1 MELSRFFSR
10 RAVVLLLLTAGLL
23 SVLVAGSTLWSTRP
37 VSAGDQAAAE
47 AQVREQ
53 VNRPGFQQELAAC
66 RTDPE
71 QSFGPGA
78 TPEDCDT
85 GLTPTADV
93 YLDRSPLSLAEQ
105 LDGSGVPLVVML
117 TAFMIIVG
125 ATFAGADWTTGSMS
139 NQLLF
144 EPRRLRVWTAKAVAV
159 VLGCAAVSAV
169 LLVGFWLALFLVA
182 EARNVSTSAAVLEKV
197 RLLVGR
203 GLVLT
208 TLAGLGG
215 YALTML
221 LRSTVGSLALLF
233 AYVVGGEALLT
244 LLPIERSGRWSL
256 TNNVFAWIR
265 DGVQVFDETITCPPS
280 SAMCNQLFQL
290 TLLDAAVYLG
300 SLLLVTMFLSAL
312 LFRRRDI
319 A

>member
-105 LDGSGVPLVVML
+105 LDGSGVQLVVML

-208 TLAGLGG
+208 TLAGLG
-215 YALTML
+215 AT
-221 LRSTVGSLALLF
+221 R
-233 AYVVGGEALLT
+233 
-244 LLPIERSGRWSL
+244 
-256 TNNVFAWIR
+256 
-265 DGVQVFDETITCPPS
+265 
-280 SAMCNQLFQL
+280 
-290 TLLDAAVYLG
+290 
-300 SLLLVTMFLSAL
+300 
-312 LFRRRDI
+312 
-319 A
+319 